1 MTWTH
6 STLGWDDTIRPSK
19 SYGLSHN
26 INTLS
31 LSPDNKRKRRHEE
44 YTSPSKTNNHSSTS
58 ATSVPSPHSHSP
70 TFATSAAAAAS
81 SSDSLP
87 TSTFSPSHNQAYH
100 SSSNFAA
107 AGLGG
112 TKRTKISVANA
123 RVNKGIGKPSI
134 SLRRRLDALD
144 RDQLAMLVEHLVDQQ
159 PDVAQTVDDLVPH
172 ITVPQALGVL
182 KHYQQDLKSH
192 IPLGDPQG
200 DYAFLRVRPQ
210 YTSFFVALADYT
222 VSFLECENGDI
233 GKVLEFLDG
242 ATALVHDSPRWN
254 SASNNQLLQRA
265 YQELEQA
272 WLQALE
278 KASDNSPFAVMA
290 GAAWDSRF
298 QAHCE
303 KSKGAMRDS
312 RSKDISV
319 QVVPRC
325 EGVIS

>member
-1 MTWTH
+1 MTWSH
-6 STLGWDDTIRPSK
+6 SSLGWDDTIRPSK
-19 SYGLSHN
+19 PFGLSQN

-44 YTSPSKTNNHSSTS
+44 YSAPSEASNSNSNSQATGASSTH
-58 ATSVPSPHSHSP
+58 PHTPLFSS
-70 TFATSAAAAAS
+70 SAAS
-81 SSDSLP
+81 SSSP
-87 TSTFSPSHNQAYH
+87 TTTHSPSFNQAYH

-123 RVNKGIGKPSI
+123 RVSKGIGKPSI

-144 RDQLAMLVEHLVDQQ
+144 RNQLAMLVEHLVDQQ

-182 KHYQQDLKSH
+182 KQYQQDLKSH

-200 DYAFLRVRPQ
+200 EYAFLRVRPH

-222 VSFLECENGDI
+222 VSFLECENNDI

-242 ATALVHDSPRWN
+242 ATALVHDVPRWN

-278 KASDNSPFAVMA
+278 KANGNSPFAFMA
-290 GAAWDSRF
+290 GAAWESRF
-298 QAHCE
+298 QAHCK
-303 KSKGAMRDS
+303 KSKGAMRDT